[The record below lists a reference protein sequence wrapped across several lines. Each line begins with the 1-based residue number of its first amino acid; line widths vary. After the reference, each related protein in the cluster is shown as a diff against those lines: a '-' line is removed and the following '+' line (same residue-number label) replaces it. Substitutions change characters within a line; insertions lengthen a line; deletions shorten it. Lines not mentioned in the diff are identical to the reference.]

1 MSRDFG
7 WFLLWTV
14 VGAAYG
20 LAVAGALTIGIFVLP
35 VAVITTIV
43 LARQRRSHRG
53 LAGLLG
59 GPGVILAYIAYLNRG
74 GPGEACVATAQSL
87 TCTERSSPWPFLV
100 SALILVLGSLALFAV
115 LRRRDRRRTTG
126 RARAVT

>member
-1 MSRDFG
+1 MSRDFA

-35 VAVITTIV
+35 VAAI
-43 LARQRRSHRG
+43 
-53 LAGLLG
+53 
-59 GPGVILAYIAYLNRG
+59 
-74 GPGEACVATAQSL
+74 
-87 TCTERSSPWPFLV
+87 TERSSPWPFLV